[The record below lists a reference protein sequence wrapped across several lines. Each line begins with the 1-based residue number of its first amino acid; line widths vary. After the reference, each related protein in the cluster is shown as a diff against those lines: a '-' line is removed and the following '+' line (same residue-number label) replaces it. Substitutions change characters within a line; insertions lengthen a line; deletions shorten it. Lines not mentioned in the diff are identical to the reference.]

1 MSKKKMQVMLEEKE
15 YFINGKTDENG
26 NVEIAG
32 CVRNGVPAD
41 AAETIFEDMVT
52 FASYAFNKSHAA
64 AYAVISY
71 QTAYLK
77 CHYPVEFMAAL
88 MTSMAGDAKHTAD
101 YVRNCREMGIGLDPP
116 SVTKSGKNFSAEN
129 GRIRFGMLS
138 VKNVGEGII
147 EAIIEGRR
155 SVEGTHDIYE
165 FIDAIDAAEL
175 NRKAIESLIRAG
187 AFDDINS
194 NRAQLMAVCDDAVQ
208 RAQKKA
214 KQGSK
219 AQISLFQLEDFGDEV
234 LVSPELPKVAD
245 FSKDTKLALE
255 KEMLGVYLS
264 GHPLDEYAALIRDN
278 TTAGTAELT
287 GGNEEFT
294 TGGEDADSMVINT
307 SRFKDGDLVILA
319 GMISGVR
326 TMITRK
332 SQEMARLTIEDFDGV
347 IDAIVFPKVFE
358 RKRNLVKNDM
368 IVGVS
373 GRVSFKDESEAEILV
388 EDIVPIENIASLGRA
403 RRGGRY
409 GDEQYGSA
417 PADYYDR
424 GPADYRPEPQRP
436 AKAAAPVDPV
446 KLRMPQAVL
455 DAHGD
460 TRRLLM
466 HVTDMIS
473 LHPGDRDVLVYLPD
487 GRMVRCNADN
497 RITFT
502 DDLRAKLVRM
512 LGEENVKG

>member
-1 MSKKKMQVMLEEKE
+1 
-15 YFINGKTDENG
+15 
-26 NVEIAG
+26 
-32 CVRNGVPAD
+32 
-41 AAETIFEDMVT
+41 
-52 FASYAFNKSHAA
+52 
-64 AYAVISY
+64 
-71 QTAYLK
+71 
-77 CHYPVEFMAAL
+77 
-88 MTSMAGDAKHTAD
+88 
-101 YVRNCREMGIGLDPP
+101 
-116 SVTKSGKNFSAEN
+116 
-129 GRIRFGMLS
+129 
-138 VKNVGEGII
+138 
-147 EAIIEGRR
+147 
-155 SVEGTHDIYE
+155 
-165 FIDAIDAAEL
+165 
-175 NRKAIESLIRAG
+175 
-187 AFDDINS
+187 
-194 NRAQLMAVCDDAVQ
+194 MAVCDDAVQ

-245 FSKDTKLALE
+245 FSKDTKLSLE

-307 SRFKDGDLVILA
+307 SRFRDGDLVIIA

-347 IDAIVFPKVFE
+347 IDAIVFPKVYE
-358 RKRNLVKNDM
+358 RKRNLVANDM

-388 EDIVPIENIASLGRA
+388 EDIVPIENIASLA
-403 RRGGRY
+403 HGGRRDSYNRSAADNY
-409 GDEQYGSA
+409 GRVPDYHKQEQ
-417 PADYYDR
+417 P
-424 GPADYRPEPQRP
+424 RP
-436 AKAAAPVDPV
+436 AKAEAPADPV
-446 KLRMPQAVL
+446 KLRIPQAVL

-473 LHPGDRDVLVYLPD
+473 LYPGDRDVLVYLPD

-497 RITFT
+497 RVTFT